1 MAQQKQLSWTDLRV
15 GIFVLAGLILIAVAI
30 FYVTGGKSFATKYSL
45 VAYLPE
51 VANLQSGAPVDL
63 DGLNVGNVESLSLTP
78 HPADREHSVTAVLRI
93 EKKYQDQIRS
103 DSAASLETQGLL
115 GDRYVS
121 ISRGLTGTVI
131 PNNGVV
137 PTKESNSMNEV
148 IAESGDLIQTMN
160 EVASDLRETIDGI
173 NRGNGS
179 LGKFVKDPDLYN
191 HLDATLQK
199 VDAIADQI
207 QQGQGTLGKLVT
219 SDDLYKK
226 ADSMVGNL
234 DDAMAAV
241 HDQKGTLGKVVY
253 DPSMYNNV
261 NSLAQKGDALLGDVR
276 AGKGTLGKLATDDQ
290 LYSNLRDAA
299 ANVRDAS
306 GKLNSNQ
313 GTAGKFFN
321 DPALYDNL
329 TGATGDLRLMIND
342 FRTNPKKFLH
352 IKLGIF

>member
-15 GIFVLAGLILIAVAI
+15 GIFVLAGLLLMAVAI
-30 FYVTGGKSFATKYSL
+30 FYVTGGKSFSTKYSL
-45 VAYLPE
+45 ITYLPE
-51 VANLQSGAPVDL
+51 VAGLQSGAPVDL

-78 HPADREHSVTAVLRI
+78 HPEDRAHSITAVLRV

-115 GDRYVS
+115 GDRYVT

-131 PNNGVV
+131 PNNGVL
-137 PTKESNSMNEV
+137 PTKEASGMNEV
-148 IAESGDLIQTMN
+148 IAESGDLMQTMN
-160 EVASDLRETIDGI
+160 EVASDLRETIEGI

-179 LGKFVKDPDLYN
+179 LGKFVKDPELYN

-207 QQGQGTLGKLVT
+207 QRGQGTLGKLVT

-226 ADSMVGNL
+226 ADDVVDNL
-234 DDAMAAV
+234 DDAMSAV
-241 HDQKGTLGKVVY
+241 RQQKGTLGKIVY

-261 NSLAQKGDALLGDVR
+261 NGLAQKGDALLGDVR
-276 AGKGTLGKLATDDQ
+276 AGKGTLGKLANDDQ
-290 LYSNLRDAA
+290 LYNNVRDAV
-299 ANVRDAS
+299 ANVRDAT

-313 GTAGKFFN
+313 GTAGKFFS